1 MTRQHPEAADL
12 QDRIRTVLEKHYHH
26 HHPFNVA
33 MHEGSL
39 SPDEIRCWIRNRYHY
54 QQAIPIKDSLILAN
68 MPSAEERRRWLPR
81 IVEHDG
87 GLTPDG
93 GLAAWLRLGEAAG
106 LARATLLDACGVLPR
121 VRFAVDAYIN
131 FCRFRPW
138 QEAVAASLTELFAP
152 DLMSRRIKA
161 FEQHYPWIASEGL
174 DYFRSRVTQGRNDAT
189 EGLALLPASPRTP
202 EVTERLVG
210 AVEFKCDI
218 LWSILDAIAAAS
230 GDARSRRADQHG

>member
-1 MTRQHPEAADL
+1 MGAAPGAL
-12 QDRIRTVLEKHYHH
+12 K
-26 HHPFNVA
+26 VA
-33 MHEGSL
+33 VSV
-39 SPDEIRCWIRNRYHY
+39 PC
-54 QQAIPIKDSLILAN
+54 
-68 MPSAEERRRWLPR
+68 
-81 IVEHDG
+81 
-87 GLTPDG
+87 TPN
-93 GLAAWLRLGEAAG
+93 GLAMPRCNVPPCTRL
-106 LARATLLDACGVLPR
+106 
-121 VRFAVDAYIN
+121 IN
-131 FCRFRPW
+131 
-138 QEAVAASLTELFAP
+138 AASLTELFAP

-230 GDARSRRADQHG
+230 GDAGSRSAGHHG